1 MKCVMIEG
9 NIVSIVRARRLDE
22 KTVKCGQLEVVVK
35 DPGHVR
41 LLKRRTL
48 FGTRVEEVVFVD
60 PRLRETIDPGV
71 RVDYNK
77 RDMLT
82 SIVLTATRSL
92 STDRGIDHRTLLLFA
107 GIIAVAVIVSSV
119 LTLHGIDS
127 VVNHLDRVASTF
139 ENVTKILNPPT

>member
-1 MKCVMIEG
+1 MKCVVIEG
-9 NIVSIVRARRLDE
+9 NIVSMVRGRRVDE

-41 LLKRRTL
+41 LLKRKSIL
-48 FGTRVEEVVFVD
+48 GTRVEEVVFVD
-60 PRLRETIDPGV
+60 PRLEETIDPGV
-71 RVDYNK
+71 RVDYSK

-92 STDRGIDHRTLLLFA
+92 STERSIDQRTLLLFA

-119 LTLHGIDS
+119 LTMHGVDS
-127 VVNHLDRVASTF
+127 VANHLDKVAGTF
-139 ENVTKILNPPT
+139 ENVTKILNPPQ